1 MIDTVA
7 QKIPVEILPDPWEE
21 EPITEP
27 KFTHPAWQFP
37 LDPKHEIE
45 AAPAVDGILSP
56 ETDPNLLQ
64 LPAPK
69 NAVVIDAVNVLL
81 TGELKL
87 HVTGAEKLWQQIGD
101 ELTLLMDEG

>member
-1 MIDTVA
+1 MVKTIDK
-7 QKIPVEILPDPWEE
+7 KIPVEILPDPWEE
-21 EPITEP
+21 EPIAEP

-45 AAPAVDGILSP
+45 AARAVDGILSP

-69 NAVVIDAVNVLL
+69 EPVMSNAVNVLL
-81 TGELKL
+81 AGELKL
-87 HVTGAEKLWQQIGD
+87 HITEAGKVWQQIGD
-101 ELTLLMDEG
+101 ELTLLMDEL